1 LFANGTLAGQ
11 IRVHLEVV
19 EVAKRIVL
27 RDWSWN
33 VFDRLI
39 LLSLFNF
46 NEASL
51 LVDLFGDKGLLLLLS
66 LSFRTIVIL

>member
-66 LSFRTIVIL
+66 LIFRTLVIL